1 MTAAAPGPDPSAS
14 GAALPIGDPV
24 PGWSP
29 RPWPPGVTLVGRTA
43 VLEALGPGHVDDLT
57 AAWAGTDQGH
67 WAYLPMGRPEGP
79 VEVAGL
85 VSGMVDDPEWVSYAV
100 LVGGRAAGVLS
111 LMRVDP
117 ANGSIE
123 IGAVIF
129 GSPLVRT
136 VASTESQRLLMGH
149 VFDDLGYRRLEWK
162 CNALNAPSR
171 AAALRLGYSFE
182 GVFRQAMVVK
192 GCNRDTAWFSV
203 VDGEWPAVRA
213 RLDAWL
219 DPANFDAAG
228 EQRRRLGG

>member
-1 MTAAAPGPDPSAS
+1 M
-14 GAALPIGDPV
+14 
-24 PGWSP
+24 
-29 RPWPPGVTLVGRTA
+29 
-43 VLEALGPGHVDDLT
+43 
-57 AAWAGTDQGH
+57 
-67 WAYLPMGRPEGP
+67 
-79 VEVAGL
+79 
-85 VSGMVDDPEWVSYAV
+85 SYAV
-100 LVGGRAAGVLS
+100 LVGGRAVGALS

-117 ANGSIE
+117 GNGSIE

-129 GSPLVRT
+129 GAPLVRS
-136 VASTESQRLLMGH
+136 VASTEAQRLLMGH

-171 AAALRLGYSFE
+171 AAALRLGYTFE

-192 GCNRDTAWFSV
+192 GRNRDTAWFSV
-203 VDGEWPAVRA
+203 LDGEWPAVRD